1 MAARVASL
9 DREASAILADAVE
22 DVSKEPLHVSTVEAS
37 GETDAASQEPTGL
50 ANDDLAANR
59 GVAPRA
65 ETRKRRSSPRNQGR
79 NSNTKIK
86 K

>member
-22 DVSKEPLHVSTVEAS
+22 DVSKEPLSTVEAS

-65 ETRKRRSSPRNQGR
+65 ETRKRRSSSRSQGR